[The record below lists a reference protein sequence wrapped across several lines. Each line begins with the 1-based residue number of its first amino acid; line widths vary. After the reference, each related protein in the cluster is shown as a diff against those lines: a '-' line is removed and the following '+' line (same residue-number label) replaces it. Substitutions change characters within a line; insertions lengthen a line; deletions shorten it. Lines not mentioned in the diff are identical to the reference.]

1 MFYEDGYKWIL
12 GTEFAEKKGLD
23 RYFFEHTRYRDEKLN
38 LARKVCYKKIG
49 KFIYIRDD
57 FFEFNKAKN
66 TQELEDAY
74 FSVIEKFK
82 NDYEF
87 VRSLIERKN
96 GCKFN
101 FKKHYKEAAKI
112 YAYFRNFKF
121 TNESENT
128 LYIKLIKEMKD
139 DMPVLRK

>member
-12 GTEFAEKKGLD
+12 AREFAEKNGLD
-23 RYFFEHTRYRDEKLN
+23 KYFFNQTKHRDEKLN

-49 KFIYIRDD
+49 KFVYIRDD

-66 TQELEDAY
+66 IQELEDAY

-87 VRSLIERKN
+87 VKSLIERKN

-101 FKKHYKEAAKI
+101 HKKHYKEVIRI
-112 YAYFRNFKF
+112 YAYFRNFNF
-121 TNESENT
+121 TKESENA
-128 LYIKLIKEMKD
+128 LYIKLIKEIKD
-139 DMPVLRK
+139 DMPILRK

>member
-1 MFYEDGYKWIL
+1 MI
-12 GTEFAEKKGLD
+12 
-23 RYFFEHTRYRDEKLN
+23 
-38 LARKVCYKKIG
+38 
-49 KFIYIRDD
+49 

-66 TQELEDAY
+66 IQELEDAY

-87 VRSLIERKN
+87 VKSLIERKN

-101 FKKHYKEAAKI
+101 SKKHYKEAVRI
-112 YAYFRNFKF
+112 YAYFRNFNF
-121 TNESENT
+121 TKESENA

-139 DMPVLRK
+139 DLSVLWKR